1 MTVGEWAGQNNID
14 VAALPAYSDLTPV
27 QRGSVCDENSSM
39 VENFSYTSAECQD
52 AYTAVVNGQPAQP
65 HVPSQALD
73 GDGDGVPNDTD
84 NCPAV
89 ANPDQVD
96 ANANGKG
103 DACDTVIHGTDGDGD
118 GVPDATDN
126 CPAVANAN
134 QADGDNNGVG
144 NACEEDNGGGGG
156 GGGSAGVSHAF
167 YATFNT
173 FWPNIHLES
182 PSLDMPS
189 MPGDAYTKWTG
200 AYGLGLGYTVHF
212 PYGAFRVG
220 GEMRYGRSAQL
231 HDADN
236 ISYYDGTLGM
246 FGGGI
251 GFSVIPVGNDICS
264 LNIDLD
270 FSVGGMGMVE
280 GEANAERGGRGSHWM
295 PYIMLDAGI
304 GPRLTLGAVDLIAT
318 LGVGF
323 LWAEDTDVASGPD
336 SETITLGYTTEA
348 SGVAGMLNIRLEL
361 PGSKKK

>member
-1 MTVGEWAGQNNID
+1 MFSAGTLVHNQCSQAPQDQQFTCDVTMTVGEWAGQNNID
-14 VAALPAYSDLTPV
+14 VAALPTYSDLTPV
-27 QRGSVCDENSSM
+27 QRGSVCGENSSM
-39 VENFSYTSAECQD
+39 VENFSYTPAECQN
-52 AYTAVVNGQPAQP
+52 AYTAVVNGQPVLP
-65 HVPSQALD
+65 HVPSAAA
-73 GDGDGVPNDTD
+73 
-84 NCPAV
+84 AV
-89 ANPDQVD
+89 ANPPAPPAAP
-96 ANANGKG
+96 ANPPA
-103 DACDTVIHGTDGDGD
+103 
-118 GVPDATDN
+118 ATTTTTTT
-126 CPAVANAN
+126 PT
-134 QADGDNNGVG
+134 QPSSGS
-144 NACEEDNGGGGG
+144 
-156 GGGSAGVSHAF
+156 GGSAGVSHAF